1 MSRTR
6 TPDHDRLI
14 SATKGALGDVELAV
28 SGLTLLLGQVV
39 DTEGDVS
46 SDTVME
52 WAHALQWLRDS
63 VKGAIVAPLAEIA
76 RQKGT
81 AA

>member
-6 TPDHDRLI
+6 TPDHDRI
-14 SATKGALGDVELAV
+14 TSAAKSALGDVELAV
-28 SGLTLLLGQVV
+28 SGLTLLLGQMV

-46 SDTVME
+46 SDTVMD

-63 VKGAIVAPLAEIA
+63 VKGAIAAPLTEIA
-76 RQKGT
+76 RQEGAKP
-81 AA
+81 